1 MEVIHI
7 SQFQLAFLSLA
18 RYPSNKAF
26 CCLRICSL
34 FSKFCLSLA
43 YSSSIT
49 YSAFTLLCSF
59 RFSTRSFANSLSCF
73 ETTAVGCLLLRTLSS
88 AAIRFC
94 VIGSAAITL
103 SRFVF
108 RALIGVSRVCA
119 GIWTWLWGVSTCALR
134 GFTTRFRGVCGCCV
148 WVIYVL
154 GTPSAI

>member
-49 YSAFTLLCSF
+49 YSAFTRLCSF

-73 ETTAVGCLLLRTLSS
+73 ETTAVGCLLSTDFIERCDTLLRD
-88 AAIRFC
+88 R
-94 VIGSAAITL
+94 
-103 SRFVF
+103 
-108 RALIGVSRVCA
+108 VSCYYA
-119 GIWTWLWGVSTCALR
+119 
-134 GFTTRFRGVCGCCV
+134 F
-148 WVIYVL
+148 
-154 GTPSAI
+154 